1 MSVTLTISEKTYQSL
16 ENQAQ
21 KRELESVE
29 QFLEE
34 LTKQFEDEEAIE
46 WEKELERRR
55 EVGKEIRAF
64 RKKMKDKYGVM
75 PDSTELLREDRM
87 RG

>member
-1 MSVTLTISEKTYQSL
+1 MSVTINIPEKTYQTL
-16 ENQAQ
+16 KEQAQ

-29 QFLEE
+29 QFLEK
-34 LTKQFEDEEAIE
+34 LTEQFETEAAAA

-55 EVGKEIRAF
+55 EVGQEIRNF
-64 RKKMKDKYGVM
+64 RKSMKDKYGIM
-75 PDSTELLREDRM
+75 PDSTPLIREDRM

>member
-1 MSVTLTISEKTYQSL
+1 MSVTLTISEKTYEVL
-16 ENQAQ
+16 EYQAQ
-21 KRELESVE
+21 KREMNSVE

-34 LTKQFEDEEAIE
+34 LTKQIESEETIARKDEL
-46 WEKELERRR
+46 KERHKVVDGILEFH
-55 EVGKEIRAF
+55 E
-64 RKKMKDKYGVM
+64 KMKDKYGIM

>member
-1 MSVTLTISEKTYQSL
+1 MSVTLKISEKIYNSL
-16 ENQAQ
+16 EQQAQ

-29 QFLEE
+29 KFLEQ
-34 LTKQFEDEEAIE
+34 LTRQFEKEEAAE

-55 EVGKEIRAF
+55 KVGNEIRTF
-64 RKKMKDKYGVM
+64 RKKMKDKYGIM

>member
-1 MSVTLTISEKTYQSL
+1 MSVTINISEKTYQTL
-16 ENQAQ
+16 KRQAQ

-29 QFLEE
+29 QFLEK
-34 LTKQFEDEEAIE
+34 LTEQFENEAAAE

-55 EVGKEIRAF
+55 EVGRQIRDF
-64 RKKMKDKYGVM
+64 RKKMKDKYGIM
-75 PDSTELLREDRM
+75 PDSTPLIREDRM